1 MPSVSRVEC
10 IARQPCDGVQMGE
23 QLPVR
28 DGLEARCET
37 VPRWPVGMHP
47 RSMAMAAN
55 AMQGDRNACLAAGV
69 NTARPA
75 RASARI
81 LGGPGTAQCR
91 HGEAIHRPTHHR
103 SPAMDTTFNPAAR
116 WSELTA
122 WFLGRPAAVATA
134 APAVRRDRSL
144 SLASPERHIS
154 AGSTL
159 RMEQPLGTELV
170 CLEGTLWVTHDGE
183 EHDHIVVAGK
193 PYVACHGSTML
204 VHAMSESRCL
214 VIAPRD

>member
-1 MPSVSRVEC
+1 MGRVEW
-10 IARQPCDGVQMGE
+10 IVREPCDVVQIGGQMI
-23 QLPVR
+23 VR
-28 DGLEARCET
+28 NGLEATCDI
-37 VPRWPVGMHP
+37 VQRWPTGARP
-47 RSMAMAAN
+47 RSVAMAAN
-55 AMQGDRNACLAAGV
+55 AMQGDRSACLAAGV
-69 NTARPA
+69 HTARPA
-75 RASARI
+75 RASAHI
-81 LGGPGTAQCR
+81 LGGHGTAQCR

-122 WFLGRPAAVATA
+122 WFLGRPAAGATA

-159 RMEQPLGTELV
+159 RVEQPLGTELV
-170 CLEGTLWVTHDGE
+170 CLEGTLWVTHHGE

-193 PYVACHGSTML
+193 PYVARHGSTML
-204 VHAMSESRCL
+204 VHAMNESRCL
-214 VIAPRD
+214 VIAPRG

>member
-1 MPSVSRVEC
+1 MSRDEC
-10 IARQPCDGVQMGE
+10 IARKPSDGVQTGGQM
-23 QLPVR
+23 PVR
-28 DGLEARCET
+28 GGQET
-37 VPRWPVGMHP
+37 PCDRVQRWSTGVRPRFV
-47 RSMAMAAN
+47 AMIDN
-55 AMQGDRNACLAAGV
+55 AMQGDRDACLAAGV
-69 NTARPA
+69 N
-75 RASARI
+75 
-81 LGGPGTAQCR
+81 TAQCR

-103 SPAMDTTFNPAAR
+103 SPAMDITFNPAAR

-134 APAVRRDRSL
+134 APGVRRDRSL

-159 RMEQPLGTELV
+159 RVEQPLGTELV
-170 CLEGTLWVTHDGE
+170 CLDGTLWVTHDGE

-193 PYVACHGSTML
+193 PYLARHGSTML

-214 VIAPRD
+214 VVAPRD

>member
-1 MPSVSRVEC
+1 MGCDEC
-10 IARQPCDGVQMGE
+10 IARKPCDGVQTGGQM
-23 QLPVR
+23 PVR
-28 DGLEARCET
+28 DGLMATCDI
-37 VPRWPVGMHP
+37 VQRWPNGVRP
-47 RSMAMAAN
+47 RSAAMAAN

-75 RASARI
+75 RASAHI

-116 WSELTA
+116 CSELTA
-122 WFLGRPAAVATA
+122 WFLGRPAAIATA
-134 APAVRRDRSL
+134 APAARRDRSL
-144 SLASPERHIS
+144 SLASPERHID

-159 RMEQPLGTELV
+159 RVEQPMGTELV

-193 PYVACHGSTML
+193 PYVARHGSTML

-214 VIAPRD
+214 VIAPRG